1 MAFWEFIVL
10 SDVGLGPLKTILE
23 IIKKIRYQSIA
34 FQKHF
39 ISVVKMSVWSVF
51 LSLSEAD
58 V

>member
-10 SDVGLGPLKTILE
+10 SDLGLGPLKTILE

-51 LSLSEAD
+51 LSL
-58 V
+58 